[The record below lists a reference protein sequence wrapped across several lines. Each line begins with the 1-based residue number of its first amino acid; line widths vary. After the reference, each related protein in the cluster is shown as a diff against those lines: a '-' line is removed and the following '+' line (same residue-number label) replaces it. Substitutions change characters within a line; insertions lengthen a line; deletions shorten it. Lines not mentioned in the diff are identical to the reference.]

1 MFFAIVFSISLASA
15 QIGPVDDQVSFSGKE
30 DSFPDNSNSSMTK
43 FERLGVIEKGMS
55 STLARISKLEKRL
68 SQVEKELK
76 KLKFKWK
83 HRSRKRKVKNSEGSF
98 RLTFLV

>member
-76 KLKFKWK
+76 KLKSSGNMKPNK
-83 HRSRKRKVKNSEGSF
+83 KGKK
-98 RLTFLV
+98 

>member
-1 MFFAIVFSISLASA
+1 MIMFFAIVFSISLASA

-76 KLKFKWK
+76 KLKLKGNIGPK
-83 HRSRKRKVKNSEGSF
+83 KKGKK
-98 RLTFLV
+98 